1 MNGIGSTDVQ
11 PGKLLYWNPAGCKGS
26 SANRGMDFWS
36 LLFDYNFQAEF
47 LNDETT
53 LVYHCSFIVPQLYNM
68 TVYVGYIEVVGG

>member
-1 MNGIGSTDVQ
+1 
-11 PGKLLYWNPAGCKGS
+11 
-26 SANRGMDFWS
+26 MDFWS

-47 LNDETT
+47 LKDETT